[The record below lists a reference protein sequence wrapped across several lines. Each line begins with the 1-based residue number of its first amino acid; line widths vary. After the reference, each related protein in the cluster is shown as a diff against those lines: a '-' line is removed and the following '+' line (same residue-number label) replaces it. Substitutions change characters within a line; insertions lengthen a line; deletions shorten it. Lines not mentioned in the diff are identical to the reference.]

1 MYILS
6 LLVPFSFLFSFSFL
20 WWAEKGAGNMK
31 LATENCKTV
40 KR

>member
-6 LLVPFSFLFSFSFL
+6 LSCSVFFLFSFSFL